1 MSKMSKEQINKD
13 EKKIIIEL
21 KNKATENLD
30 VLARRCG
37 FSRQKVWRIVKRLEH
52 TQLIWGY
59 TAIIDEEK
67 NDLHHYTLLIKR
79 TPQQLMEKTVNIIA
93 SRKIEELVADLGV
106 TIESSYYVHGDY
118 DWVLT
123 FTAKDII
130 IAKKFCGS
138 LLGLHQGVIEKTTLL
153 ETLFMVKNHYV
164 LNPKPEA
171 LKAFL

>member
-1 MSKMSKEQINKD
+1 MSKEQIDRD
-13 EKKIIIEL
+13 EKKILSEL
-21 KNKATENLD
+21 KNKATQNLD
-30 VLARRCG
+30 VLAKRCG
-37 FSRQKVWRIVKRLEH
+37 FSRQKVWRIVKRLE
-52 TQLIWGY
+52 QNKLIWGY

-123 FTAKDII
+123 FTAQDII
-130 IAKKFCGS
+130 RAKKFCGS
-138 LLGLHQGVIEKTTLL
+138 LLGLHQGVIEKTALL
-153 ETLFMVKNHYV
+153 ETLFMVKNHHI

-171 LKAFL
+171 LKTFL